1 MKNKIKRVLSMMT
14 AIALVM
20 TSVLTA
26 NVTNAYAASSSK
38 AIKSVTLKIGSS
50 NVTKKTKT
58 LTVGSSATLKVT
70 VKPSSAKKKVT
81 YKSSKTSVATVS
93 SKGKIVA
100 KKAGT
105 AKITVTVTGKN
116 NKKKSTYCKIKVKN
130 VAVTKVKLNAS
141 EKKLTVGDSA
151 RLKATVSPSN
161 ATVKTV
167 KWASSNK
174 AVATVNSKGVVK
186 AISAGTTVVT
196 ATSGS
201 KSAMCIVTVSN
212 PVADKPV
219 TGVTLNYEE
228 LEVAVSATAQLKAT
242 VVPSDAAD
250 KSVTWASDNTSV
262 ATVTNDGVVKGVTK
276 GTANITVT
284 TNDGK
289 FVATCKVNVVEETP
303 NNAAAVNINIANSLK
318 DYANTVLTGTNADV
332 KVLVTDAKG
341 TPVGNTSVT
350 LTIAAQYGNAPYA
363 FGITGDNNNYVS
375 AKLTTDEQGYA
386 SFTVGLRGGYNY
398 TSTDLYYESYK
409 LVATVTGSSVTT
421 ESALSFACID
431 LGDVEVLNNKSL
443 LYNDL
448 EPGEN
453 APHWNGVAGTWSTNG
468 ARTEEYVDSQK
479 VSTFNEDGTYL
490 NDHRVYVT
498 AAPYIVLPAK
508 KSQTEIDKYYDAI
521 NESSDE
527 YSVYNTEENEATT
540 TVVKE
545 VPAGL
550 QYASLIFSKIEL
562 SKYTTLQIK
571 TYSALTGAC
580 IETYIM
586 DDTNIKAEDFAYQV
600 PIQEDTAVNVEVSL
614 ISEGQV
620 NDDANSGYV
629 IDHIEGLYKTQLY
642 TESDRVELPATVK
655 WETSKTYYSE
665 YVQMSYD
672 KAKQYINDSRYLS
685 DKYTYVY
692 EVPNYPNTGDAVIKV
707 TDANNK
713 VVAYFLYPT
722 ENQWRNA
729 DGTIYPTNTTV
740 KNTRDLDGA
749 KYENKNEISLPNK
762 YGVAVKASEEEISNT
777 VGEFT
782 QEGNVAIVDSKV
794 SGRTNLKATITVP
807 GLTTEQLNPTNGSE
821 LYTSVQWAPIPESEL
836 DEAGDDFYAIT
847 AQNIT
852 VKAQLYD
859 INGNKVTTK
868 DKKVTFKVDGKEIEE
883 SERQTLAANSNV
895 TIQQK
900 DLVSNEKGQATI
912 KFSALSDK
920 GYAHHLS
927 AECEG
932 YKVKLLVGPEEIETE
947 LANLYWVKLGL
958 SFTDKVAY
966 TKVVDGKDVDVVS
979 TTSSTLDGKS
989 EVQSINSKGKLV
1001 NNVDSR
1007 QVGSNWIFGYEL
1019 VGNID
1024 ATNAVTTNK
1033 VKAVSNVKVGLSKS
1047 DDTDMTMV
1055 TDNMPN
1061 GAAKV
1066 YTEKT
1071 GSATIIGTLDN
1082 NSFNNETA
1090 NDVEFT
1096 IVDQYDEI
1104 VGVYKNVGE
1113 NAPNISAK
1121 LSLNL
1126 SWENKGKHVN
1136 VVYPDGNTL
1145 NVNEDSTA
1153 YIQVVDDYGNP
1164 LQGEELEYSITGVNE
1179 KLNVSGKTDSNGLV
1193 KIDLPAPGDNAKDQ
1207 GSIISA
1213 VVDGTTYTGNTIM
1226 YRTTTDTEFALVGAS
1241 LDSTNVEKPE
1251 IKLTFSAGVNKN
1263 LLNTGMFR
1271 VSSND
1276 VANYAIESVR
1286 LGDNSNVVILT
1297 LKSES
1302 KDIVND
1308 NKLVTV
1314 TVKPYTEAGITHN
1327 MVDING
1333 RYITDNY
1340 NSASFMPKKQYT
1352 LEATANEDNTQITVV
1367 LKDSAGNEIDTTS
1380 TQLDKRI
1387 YAYSSVASVLPTT
1400 GLTYLESGK
1409 RTVNVTPID
1418 SATTIYFYYCG
1429 ASTSVTVKK
1438 QAAN

>member
-26 NVTNAYAASSSK
+26 DVTNAYAASSSK

-70 VKPSSAKKKVT
+70 VNPSSAKKKVT
-81 YKSSKTSVATVS
+81 YKSSKKSVATVS

-116 NKKKSTYCKIKVKN
+116 NKKKSTYCNIKVKN

-141 EKKLTVGDSA
+141 EKSLTVGDSA
-151 RLKATVSPSN
+151 TLKATVSPSN

-174 AVATVNSKGVVK
+174 AVATVSSKGVVK
-186 AISAGTTVVT
+186 ALSAGTTVVT

-201 KSAMCIVTVSN
+201 KSAMCVVTVSN

-289 FVATCKVNVVEETP
+289 FVATCKVTVVEETP

-318 DYANTVLTGTNADV
+318 DYQNTVLTGTNADV

-498 AAPYIVLPAK
+498 ATPYIILPAK
-508 KSQTEIDKYYDAI
+508 KSQTEYGNYNKTI
-521 NESSDE
+521 NVSSDE

-540 TVVKE
+540 TVIKD

-550 QYASLIFSKIEL
+550 QHADLIFSKLEL

-580 IETYIM
+580 IATYMM
-586 DDTNIKAEDFAYQV
+586 DDTNNKEEAFAYQI
-600 PIQEDTAVNVEVSL
+600 PIQEDTAVNVEVSIL
-614 ISEGQV
+614 SEGQV

-629 IDHIEGLYKTQLY
+629 IDRIEGLYKTQLY

-665 YVQMSYD
+665 YVEMSYD

-740 KNTRDLDGA
+740 KNTRDLNGA
-749 KYENKNEISLPNK
+749 KYENKNEISLPDK
-762 YGVAVKASEEEISNT
+762 YGAAVKASEEEVSNT

-807 GLTTEQLNPTNGSE
+807 GLTTEQLNATNGSE

-847 AQNIT
+847 TQNIT

-859 INGNKVTTK
+859 KNGNKVTTK

-912 KFSALSDK
+912 KFSSSSDN
-920 GYAHHLS
+920 GYVHHLS

-932 YKVKLLVGPEEIETE
+932 YKVKLFVGPEETETE

-966 TKVVDGKDVDVVS
+966 TKVVGGKDVNVVS
-979 TTSSTLDGKS
+979 TTSSTLDGNS
-989 EVQSINSKGKLV
+989 EVVK
-1001 NNVDSR
+1001 NVDSR
-1007 QVGSNWIFGYEL
+1007 QVGNNWIFGYEL
-1019 VGNID
+1019 VGSID
-1024 ATNAVTTNK
+1024 AIDAVTTNK

-1047 DDTDMTMV
+1047 GNTDMTMV
-1055 TDNMPN
+1055 TDNMLN

-1066 YTEKT
+1066 YAEKT
-1071 GSATIIGTLDN
+1071 GSATITGTIN
-1082 NSFNNETA
+1082 KNSFNNEA
-1090 NDVEFT
+1090 GNDVEFT
-1096 IVDQYDEI
+1096 IVDQYDEL

-1113 NAPNISAK
+1113 NTPNDSAK

-1126 SWENKGKHVN
+1126 SWEHKGKHVN
-1136 VVYPDGNTL
+1136 VVYPDGETL
-1145 NVNEDSTA
+1145 NVNEASTA

-1164 LQGEELEYSITGVNE
+1164 IQGEKLEYSVTGVNE
-1179 KLNVSGKTDSNGLV
+1179 TLNVNTETDSNGLV

-1207 GSIISA
+1207 GSTISV
-1213 VVDGTTYTGNTIM
+1213 VVDGTTYTGNTVM
-1226 YRTTTDTEFALVGAS
+1226 YRTTTDTEFILAGAT
-1241 LDSTNVEKPE
+1241 LDSTNADKPE
-1251 IKLTFSAGVNKN
+1251 IKLTFTASVNKN
-1263 LLNTGMFR
+1263 LLKTGMFK
-1271 VSSND
+1271 VSSGN
-1276 VANYAIESVR
+1276 VPNYEVESVR
-1286 LGDNSNVVILT
+1286 LGDDDNTAILT
-1297 LKSES
+1297 LKTES

-1308 NKLVTV
+1308 NGVVTV
-1314 TVKPYTEAGITHN
+1314 DVKPYTESGITYT
-1327 MVDING
+1327 MTDING
-1333 RYITDNY
+1333 RHIGY
-1340 NSASFMPKKQYT
+1340 NSASFMPKNKYT
-1352 LEATANEDNTQITVV
+1352 LEATVSEDNTIITVV
-1367 LKDSAGNEIDTTS
+1367 VKDSKGNVVENLATENAGVLNVYTSTASVVAQGKGTTS
-1380 TQLDKRI
+1380 FADNR
-1387 YAYSSVASVLPTT
+1387 
-1400 GLTYLESGK
+1400 
-1409 RTVNVTPID
+1409 RTVKVTPID
-1418 SATTIYFYYCG
+1418 SSTTIYFYYCG
-1429 ASTSVTVKK
+1429 TSTSVTVKK